1 MVSWDTRKPS
11 SSGNARLSHPE
22 ICAGDPSSASF
33 SATCQRSSGWLASRH
48 GFGRSARSQAR
59 ASASV
64 ARYVLRPPWRATS
77 RLTVEAERPR
87 RAAMRRIDCPAAI
100 PREISSRSSSTSAA
114 GQRRRATGAI
124 PPLNAKT
131 WWIAPLVLASA
142 RAISLAHWPLFQ
154 RSQSSTF
161 FSPDNPG
168 RPIFAMLAP
177 PKRKLNQKVLRRS
190 VEPAADSVEKLL
202 LLPR

>member
-11 SSGNARLSHPE
+11 SAGNVRLSHPE
-22 ICAGDPSSASF
+22 ICSGDQSSASF
-33 SATCQRSSGWLASRH
+33 SATRHRSSARLARRH

-64 ARYVLRPPWRATS
+64 ARYQLRPPCRATS
-77 RLTVEAERPR
+77 RLTVEGERPR
-87 RAAMRRIDCPAAI
+87 LAAMRRIDRPVAI
-100 PREISSRSSSTSAA
+100 PREISSRSSSTSAT

-154 RSQSSTF
+154 RSQSSTL
-161 FSPDNPG
+161 FSRDNPG
-168 RPIFAMLAP
+168 RPVFAIRTSSSA
-177 PKRKLNQKVLRRS
+177 N
-190 VEPAADSVEKLL
+190 
-202 LLPR
+202 